1 MIRRTRSSALFAP
14 LLLAATLALALLAI
28 LQYHWVDQISAGER
42 ERRQANL
49 STGARRISEDFN
61 RELARA
67 YLTFQLDAPSLRDRS
82 WDSFAQRYER
92 WQMSAPYPRLVKAL
106 YIVEVNQI
114 GRVQLLSYRPEL
126 GRFEPQDW
134 TYDLLPLRRTFERAY
149 RKIFASGG
157 SLPISIPPVQADV
170 SALLVPV
177 SRPGLLSVQQDL
189 GIDADLLFS
198 DMLFPGAYQ
207 RCSRCPAELY
217 DTPMLAHTIVMLDRD
232 YISGAMLPSIAERY
246 FPSAAGLNYHFA
258 VVNRESPPK
267 LLFTSDERLGL
278 DSLAQVD
285 ARVGLFD
292 ITYDDLNAL
301 LLTSDPRDEQ
311 PANAAGRVAI
321 GVLGRPGEA
330 GGENV
335 EENGQ
340 WQLLLKHRAG
350 SLDAAVG
357 ELRARNMLISF
368 GTLLLLAGS
377 VAMLLLSTRR
387 AQRLA
392 HQQIEFASAVS
403 HELRTPLAV
412 ICSAGENLADGLVHD
427 PQKARQYGLVIS
439 NEGRRL
445 AEMVEQVLAFAGAQ
459 SGRQRHARQP
469 IEVAALVQSTL
480 AAMQHQI
487 RQGGHEVELTL
498 PADLPPID
506 GDMGA
511 LRRALQN
518 LISNAIK
525 YGGEDGWIGVEVTA
539 APAERGGELRI
550 SVSDHGAGVEPADL
564 PHIFEPFYRGR
575 RATAAQAHGS
585 GLGLSLVRE
594 SLTAHG
600 GRVSVESAPGQG
612 SRFTMHLPLAGGAP
626 LAARRP
632 APTMQP

>member
-1 MIRRTRSSALFAP
+1 MIRRTRSSALFAL

-82 WDSFAQRYER
+82 WDGFARRYER
-92 WQMSAPYPRLVKAL
+92 WQMSAPYPRLVKGL
-106 YIVEVNQI
+106 HIVEVSQI
-114 GRVQLLSYRPEL
+114 GRVQLLTYRPEL
-126 GRFEPQDW
+126 GSFEPEDW
-134 TYDLLPLRRTFERAY
+134 SYELLPLRRTFERAY
-149 RKIFASGG
+149 RKIFASR
-157 SLPISIPPVQADV
+157 SAQPISIPPVQAD
-170 SALLVPV
+170 SAALLVPV

-207 RCSRCPAELY
+207 RCSRCPPELY
-217 DTPMLAHTIVMLDRD
+217 DTPMLAHTIVALDQE
-232 YISGAMLPSIAERY
+232 YIAGAMLPGLAERY
-246 FPSAAGLNYHFA
+246 FPSGAGLNYHFA
-258 VVNRESPPK
+258 VVDRDSPPN
-267 LLFTSDERLGL
+267 LLFSSDARLGL
-278 DSLAQVD
+278 DGLAQVD
-285 ARVGLFD
+285 ARVGLFE
-292 ITYDDLNAL
+292 ISYDDLNAL

-311 PANAAGRVAI
+311 SPAASRVAI

-330 GGENV
+330 GGENI

-469 IEVAALVQSTL
+469 IDAAALVQSTL

-487 RQGGHEVELTL
+487 RQGGHSVELTL

-506 GDMGA
+506 GDLGA

-525 YGGEDGWIGVEVTA
+525 YGGEDGWIGVEVAA

-550 SVSDHGAGVEPADL
+550 SVSDHGPGVEPADL

-612 SRFTMHLPLAGGAP
+612 SRFTMHLPLAGDAP
-626 LAARRP
+626 LAAPRP